1 MAATTLPAPW
11 TSRTCWRT
19 ASPQQCRWPPPGWD
33 LDRRRRELQHLS
45 QSLAGR
51 CEVRL
56 ARSPGRLQLLPSAK
70 ARTSPTRVWLLP
82 PRARTTSDEAATL
95 SVVGERSRTR
105 LSISQPPR
113 LSLTSR
119 WTSPCLEDTLPQRGE
134 GRSPNH
140 RDTSQGRRLRCGS

>member
-33 LDRRRRELQHLS
+33 LDRRRRELRHLS
-45 QSLAGR
+45 RSLAGR
-51 CEVRL
+51 CEARP
-56 ARSPGRLQLLPSAK
+56 ARSPGRLPLLPSAK
-70 ARTSPTRVWLLP
+70 APTSPTRAWLLR

-105 LSISQPPR
+105 LSISQRPR
-113 LSLTSR
+113 LSPPSR
-119 WTSPCLEDTLPQRGE
+119 WTSPCPEDTHPQQGE
-134 GRSPNH
+134 GRSRH
-140 RDTSQGRRLRCGS
+140 HKDTSQGRRHRCGS